1 MENFMTLQEYLN
13 QENPVRKPLVGV
25 GESEIKRGVHMKLI
39 GFTSIWIRGIFNE
52 YALHEKTGYIYTI
65 DLDGN
70 PKSISVFRLVLDVL
84 NPREK
89 SIDLPHN

>member
-13 QENPVRKPLVGV
+13 QENPVRRPLVGV
-25 GESEIKRGVHMKLI
+25 SESEIKRGVHVKLT

-52 YALHEKTGYIYTI
+52 YALHEKTGYVYTI

-70 PKSISVFRLVLDVL
+70 PKSISVFRLLKDVL

-89 SIDLPHN
+89 YVNLPHN